1 MDWSRRRFL
10 EAGAAWAASAGL
22 GRGATVPRHFELHP
36 FIEKNPK
43 AVFIRRTRVA
53 GRMDAPGMLREGLTL
68 GRQLF
73 RPAVSGGIP
82 VSHRVVLKPNLI
94 TARERDGA
102 RVNWGTDPD
111 FYEGLIVALRE
122 TGLRKFHYIEAN
134 YRHSRWSTRY
144 DDIHEK
150 YGVEVGEFQRRAAH
164 YRREWGMNWSRP
176 DDAVVYRDVP
186 HYPPINEPDTWMINI
201 AKWRSHG
208 MCLTQACKNAQGMTV
223 WPFQRFCPGWAM
235 VTGVPDHMKPFICKD
250 VVNRVNRYFESHRRM
265 NYSRY
270 DSTAELSPI
279 RQEIWA
285 HKTCDHLSTL
295 KFGLHMI
302 EAIYAKNED
311 PSDPVR
317 EFLPNMVMFAKDPF
331 RLDLVGLWL
340 GGHEP
345 GNVHFYRIAKER
357 GLSDTFNPWDVPVYE
372 WDEAGPVARKLT
384 DFPRTLL
391 KTYYLQKEGEP
402 LYHLVNEPFDYQRYK
417 L

>member
-1 MDWSRRRFL
+1 MDVTRRGFL
-10 EAGAAWAASAGL
+10 TASLGAAAQAGL
-22 GRGATVPRHFELHP
+22 RGSTPQYFQVHP
-36 FIEKNPK
+36 FIEANPK

-53 GRMDAPGMLREGLTL
+53 GRLDFAGMRREGLSL
-68 GRQLF
+68 GRSIFQSS
-73 RPAVSGGIP
+73 VSSGIP
-82 VSHRVVLKPNLI
+82 LSHRVVLKPNVLSV
-94 TARERDGA
+94 TRHGNQ
-102 RVNWGTDPD
+102 VNWGTDAD
-111 FYEGLIVALRE
+111 FYDGLLTSLHE
-122 TGLRKFHYIEAN
+122 TGLRRFYYVEAN
-134 YRHSRWSTRY
+134 YRSSRWSTKY
-144 DDIHEK
+144 DEVHERL
-150 YGVEVGEFQRRAAH
+150 GVDVLDPQRRAAH
-164 YRREWGMNWSRP
+164 YHREYGMNFATP
-176 DDAVVYRDVP
+176 HDAVVYGRVP
-186 HYPPINEPDTWMINI
+186 HYPPIHERDTWMINI

-250 VVNRVNRYFESHRRM
+250 VVERVNRYFESHRRM

-270 DSTAELSPI
+270 ESTADLSPI

-311 PSDPVR
+311 PADPVK

-372 WDEAGPVARKLT
+372 WDETGPVARKLT
-384 DFPRTLL
+384 DFPRTML

>member
-1 MDWSRRRFL
+1 MDVTRRGFL
-10 EAGAAWAASAGL
+10 TAALGAAAQTGL
-22 GRGATVPRHFELHP
+22 SGFTNRYFQVHP
-36 FIEKNPK
+36 FIEANPK

-53 GRMDAPGMLREGLTL
+53 GRLDFAGMRREGLSL
-68 GRQLF
+68 GRSIFQ
-73 RPAVSGGIP
+73 PSVSSGIP
-82 VSHRVVLKPNLI
+82 LSHRVVLKPNVL
-94 TARERDGA
+94 TTTRHGNQ
-102 RVNWGTDPD
+102 VNWGTDAD
-111 FYEGLIVALRE
+111 FYDGLLTSLHE
-122 TGLRKFHYIEAN
+122 TGLRRFYYVEAN
-134 YRHSRWSTRY
+134 YRSSRWSTKY
-144 DDIHEK
+144 DEVHERL
-150 YGVEVGEFQRRAAH
+150 GVDVLDPQRRAAH
-164 YRREWGMNWSRP
+164 YHREYGMNFATP
-176 DDAVVYRDVP
+176 DGAVIYGRVP
-186 HYPPINEPDTWMINI
+186 HYPPIHERDTWMINI